1 MKFYDFP
8 AYWKNNDIYE
18 MLKKVGYIERLE
30 VKWNYKYRT
39 VRAKIRLT
47 KEMEEIFLK
56 GGSNNIAL
64 TKNERTYFFR
74 MFDAKLNASAIK
86 KRYEWQAYRK
96 LDNEESEKKEHEI
109 IKDYNAIF
117 GDKFVDAKSDILST
131 IPRTQEEH
139 KELNNLN
146 NSFSERLEDLEEGS
160 SLPNEK
166 EKTIED
172 KDRINKNKKCIV
184 MTQGRRDDS
193 DSE

>member
-8 AYWKNNDIYE
+8 AYGKI
-18 MLKKVGYIERLE
+18 MILKKVGYIERLE

-117 GDKFVDAKSDILST
+117 GKHFAKVIKIRYTST
-131 IPRTQEEH
+131 T
-139 KELNNLN
+139 KA
-146 NSFSERLEDLEEGS
+146 
-160 SLPNEK
+160 
-166 EKTIED
+166 TY
-172 KDRINKNKKCIV
+172 
-184 MTQGRRDDS
+184 
-193 DSE
+193 

>member
-1 MKFYDFP
+1 MSRVLRSFFTCVGAFGYNHVNSRDNNHYEQNNWYFDGWSTLWTVYYGIRYRIKNSVQDVEQKATIGTKNPKEKDHRHKINKGKTFCQTIMWYEVLRFSCLL
-8 AYWKNNDIYE
+8 KNNDIYE

-86 KRYEWQAYRK
+86 KKIWMA
-96 LDNEESEKKEHEI
+96 SI
-109 IKDYNAIF
+109 
-117 GDKFVDAKSDILST
+117 
-131 IPRTQEEH
+131 
-139 KELNNLN
+139 
-146 NSFSERLEDLEEGS
+146 
-160 SLPNEK
+160 
-166 EKTIED
+166 
-172 KDRINKNKKCIV
+172 
-184 MTQGRRDDS
+184 
-193 DSE
+193 